1 MTAESLITL
10 AHLAMLLGIVGFVA
24 SYKPDDGTRYRPVVS
39 LFAAGLAGSSL
50 AMAAQIVTQWGE
62 SCQAPQPWHALFTAC
77 IFVAVACTR
86 GNVAKLFPR
95 LKWSSH
101 Q

>member
-1 MTAESLITL
+1 MTTESLITIVHVAL
-10 AHLAMLLGIVGFVA
+10 LLGIVGFVA

-50 AMAAQIVTQWGE
+50 AMAAQIVTQFSE

-77 IFVAVACTR
+77 IFVAVAYTR

-95 LKWSSH
+95 IKWSAH
-101 Q
+101 R

>member
-1 MTAESLITL
+1 MTTESMITL
-10 AHLAMLLGIVGFVA
+10 THVALLLGIFGFVA
-24 SYKPDDGTRYRPVVS
+24 SYKPDDETRYRPVVS

-62 SCQAPQPWHALFTAC
+62 ACQAPQPWHALFTAC
-77 IFVAVACTR
+77 IFVAVAYTR

-95 LKWSSH
+95 IKWSGNH
-101 Q
+101 